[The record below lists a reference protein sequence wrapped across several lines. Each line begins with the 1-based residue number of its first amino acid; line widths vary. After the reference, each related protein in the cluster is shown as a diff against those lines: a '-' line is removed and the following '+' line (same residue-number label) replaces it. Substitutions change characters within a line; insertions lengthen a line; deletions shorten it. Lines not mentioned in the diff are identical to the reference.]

1 MKVLALALV
10 LTLSRGEVGSAA
22 EPLRVS
28 SFSTILT
35 EIAEQVGG
43 DRATVIAHVK
53 KGVDPHEFEPK
64 PGDLKIVSEAQLILL
79 SAKHLEGYVSKLEEG
94 TRTRGRIVQVGDT
107 FPSLGSKADAHGH
120 DHGHAHGE
128 DPHWWHSIANAQRA
142 TRVVRDELAK
152 VSPADA
158 ELFAANAAKHVQR
171 LDALAK
177 WAKVEVS
184 KLPRNQRKLITTHD
198 AFGYLAKDYG
208 FTIHA
213 LTGVAGEEQ
222 PSSRRVAAL
231 IALIKA
237 EKVKAIFAANFE
249 NPKVL
254 NEIRRE
260 TGVKLGG
267 TLYPDGL
274 AEGAAETYEG
284 MFRHN
289 LSTIVEALR

>member
-1 MKVLALALV
+1 MKVFAVAIVLALSLARLV
-10 LTLSRGEVGSAA
+10 GAA

-28 SFSTILT
+28 SFSTVLT

-43 DRATVIAHVK
+43 DRVVVTAHVK

-94 TRTRGRIVQVGDT
+94 TRTRGRIVQVGDS
-107 FPSLGSKADAHGH
+107 FPSLASKGDG
-120 DHGHAHGE
+120 HGHAHGE
-128 DPHWWHSIANAQRA
+128 DPHWWHSIANVQRA
-142 TRVVRDELAK
+142 ARVVRDALAK
-152 VSPADA
+152 LSPADA
-158 ELFAANAAKHVQR
+158 ELFAANAAKYVQR

-184 KLPRNQRKLITTHD
+184 KLPRDQRKLITTHD

-208 FTIHA
+208 FAIHA
-213 LTGVAGEEQ
+213 LTGVASEEQ

-237 EKVKAIFAANFE
+237 ERVKAIFAANFE

-274 AEGAAETYEG
+274 AEGVAETYEG

-289 LSTIVEALR
+289 LSTIVEGLR